1 MVNEKTLHITNG
13 SILTGI
19 LKELDYSGDILTWE
33 EMLCEGPTMSTINS
47 DTFLKKRASFFNSYY
62 DIELDIEEQMTRA
75 IMNSIRSDIVADII
89 SLDLCDIDC
98 DVIHYLE
105 KTARA

>member
-1 MVNEKTLHITNG
+1 MKIGPYTLRKPWVKYET
-13 SILTGI
+13 
-19 LKELDYSGDILTWE
+19 LK
-33 EMLCEGPTMSTINS
+33 
-47 DTFLKKRASFFNSYY
+47 
-62 DIELDIEEQMTRA
+62 LDIEEQLMRA
-75 IMNSIRSDIVADII
+75 VMNSIRSDIVADII

>member
-1 MVNEKTLHITNG
+1 MPWRVLMRIGPYTLRKPWVKYET
-13 SILTGI
+13 L
-19 LKELDYSGDILTWE
+19 ELDL
-33 EMLCEGPTMSTINS
+33 
-47 DTFLKKRASFFNSYY
+47 
-62 DIELDIEEQMTRA
+62 EEQLMRA
-75 IMNSIRSDIVADII
+75 VMNSIRSDIVADII

>member
-1 MVNEKTLHITNG
+1 MKIGTYTLRRPWVRYVNL
-13 SILTGI
+13 
-19 LKELDYSGDILTWE
+19 ELDFEDQLI
-33 EMLCEGPTMSTINS
+33 
-47 DTFLKKRASFFNSYY
+47 
-62 DIELDIEEQMTRA
+62 RA

>member
-1 MVNEKTLHITNG
+1 MKIGPYTLRKPWVKYET
-13 SILTGI
+13 L
-19 LKELDYSGDILTWE
+19 ELD
-33 EMLCEGPTMSTINS
+33 M
-47 DTFLKKRASFFNSYY
+47 
-62 DIELDIEEQMTRA
+62 EEQLTRA
-75 IMNSIRSDIVADII
+75 VMNSIRSDMADII